1 MKVIVSACLLGRRCK
16 YDGGHNKNSAVL
28 RFLEGKEV
36 LPVCP
41 ESLVMPPPRPPA
53 EIREGRVITKAGEDR
68 TALFTEGV
76 RRTLALIEGEKPDLA
91 VLKARSPTCGA
102 KEIYDGTFT
111 GTRIPGS
118 GLLAA
123 ALLARGIPVI
133 DEEELEKK

>member
-53 EIREGRVITKAGEDR
+53 EIREGRFITKTGEDR
-68 TALFTEGV
+68 TAFFTEGV

-111 GTRIPGS
+111 GARIPGA

>member
-1 MKVIVSACLLGRRCK
+1 
-16 YDGGHNKNSAVL
+16 
-28 RFLEGKEV
+28 
-36 LPVCP
+36 
-41 ESLVMPPPRPPA
+41 MPPPRPPA
-53 EIREGRVITKAGEDR
+53 EIREGRVITKTGEDR

-111 GTRIPGS
+111 GTRIPGA

>member
-53 EIREGRVITKAGEDR
+53 EIRERRVITKTGEDR

-111 GTRIPGS
+111 GARIPGT